1 MKDFGV
7 FIDPYTDFG
16 FKRIFG
22 QDGNVDLL
30 IDFLNTVL
38 QPDRLIVSL
47 KFLNTEQPGILKGE
61 RKAVFD
67 TYCEDEA
74 GNKFIIELQRIR
86 EEFFKDRSLFY
97 STIPIRGQAKSGEW
111 NFKLKQT
118 LIICI
123 MDFVFDDYDSDEM
136 IHEVT
141 LIDKASGKV
150 FNQNL
155 IFWYLEMPKF
165 KKKIA
170 DVGNRR
176 DEWFF
181 ILNNLSALQEIPLS
195 LKSDPIFKKLFME
208 AEISNYS
215 EEQAEAYYASMKERW
230 DRFAIEETARKE
242 GRLEGKLEGRQ
253 EGKLENAL
261 AIALQMKRANEPLE
275 KIVLYTGLEISRIEE
290 LH

>member
-1 MKDFGV
+1 MRDPGV

-16 FKRIFG
+16 FKKIFG
-22 QDGNVDLL
+22 WDGNVDLL

-38 QPDRLIVSL
+38 RPVQRIVNL
-47 KFLNTEQPGILKGE
+47 TYLNTEQPGLIKGE

-74 GNKFIIELQRIR
+74 GNKFIIELQRIK

-123 MDFVFDDYDSDEM
+123 MDFVFDDYVSDEM

-141 LIDKASGKV
+141 LIDKVSGKV
-150 FNQNL
+150 FNENL
-155 IFWYLEMPKF
+155 AFWYLEMPKF
-165 KKKIA
+165 KKKIS
-170 DVGNRR
+170 DLENRR
-176 DEWFF
+176 EEWFF
-181 ILNNLSALQEIPLS
+181 ILNNLSLLQEIPLS
-195 LKSDPIFKKLFME
+195 LKSDPIFNKLFME

-215 EEQAEAYYASMKERW
+215 EEQAEAYYASMKDRW

-242 GRLEGKLEGRQ
+242 GKR
-253 EGKLENAL
+253 EGKLENSL
-261 AIALQMKRANEPLE
+261 AIALQMKRANESLE
-275 KIVLYTGLEISRIEE
+275 KIALYTGLEINRIEE

>member
-7 FIDPYTDFG
+7 F
-16 FKRIFG
+16 
-22 QDGNVDLL
+22 
-30 IDFLNTVL
+30 
-38 QPDRLIVSL
+38 
-47 KFLNTEQPGILKGE
+47 E

-67 TYCEDEA
+67 TYCEDEV

-111 NFKLKQT
+111 DFKLKQT

-141 LIDKASGKV
+141 LIDKVSGKV
-150 FNQNL
+150 FNKNL
-155 IFWYLEMPKF
+155 VFWYLEMPKF
-165 KKKIA
+165 KKQI
-170 DVGNRR
+170 DQLNNRL
-176 DEWFF
+176 DDWFF
-181 ILNNLSALQEIPLS
+181 IMNNLSDLQEIPLS

-242 GRLEGKLEGRQ
+242 GKREGILEKSIS
-253 EGKLENAL
+253 
-261 AIALQMKRANEPLE
+261 IALQMKRANEPLE
-275 KIVLYTGLEISRIEE
+275 KIALYTGLEIIRIEE
-290 LH
+290 LR

>member
-1 MKDFGV
+1 MKDPGV

-22 QDGNVDLL
+22 WDGNVELL
-30 IDFLNTVL
+30 IDFLNTIL
-38 QPDRLIVSL
+38 QPYQRIVSL
-47 KFLNTEQPGILKGE
+47 TYLNSEQPGILKGE

-123 MDFVFDDYDSDEM
+123 MDFVFDDYDSEEM

-141 LIDKASGKV
+141 LIDKVSGKV
-150 FNQNL
+150 FNENL
-155 IFWYLEMPKF
+155 VFWYLEMPKF
-165 KKKIA
+165 KKEISEINSRMEK
-170 DVGNRR
+170 
-176 DEWFF
+176 WFF

-230 DRFAIEETARKE
+230 DRFAIEETARNE
-242 GRLEGKLEGRQ
+242 GERKGKLEGKM
-253 EGKLENAL
+253 EGKLENSL
-261 AIALQMKRANEPLE
+261 AIALQMKRANEPLN
-275 KIVLYTGLEISRIEE
+275 KIALYTNLEISLIEG
-290 LH
+290 LQ

>member
-1 MKDFGV
+1 MKDCGV

-22 QDGNVDLL
+22 WEGNVDLL

-38 QPDRLIVSL
+38 QPDQHIVNL
-47 KFLNTEQPGILKGE
+47 TYLNSEQPGVLKGE
-61 RKAVFD
+61 RRAVFD

-123 MDFVFDDYDSDEM
+123 MDFVFDDYDSKEM

-141 LIDKASGKV
+141 LIDKVSGKV
-150 FNQNL
+150 FNKNL
-155 IFWYLEMPKF
+155 AFWYLEMPKF
-165 KKKIA
+165 KKKLFELT
-170 DVGNRR
+170 NRL
-176 DEWFF
+176 DNWFF
-181 ILNNLSALQEIPLS
+181 IMNNLSGLQEIPLS

-242 GRLEGKLEGRQ
+242 GKLEGKLEGS
-253 EGKLENAL
+253 LEKSIS
-261 AIALQMKRANEPLE
+261 IALQMKRANEPLD
-275 KIVLYTGLEISRIEE
+275 KIALYTGLEISRIEK

>member
-1 MKDFGV
+1 MLFV
-7 FIDPYTDFG
+7 RLLPWE
-16 FKRIFG
+16 
-22 QDGNVDLL
+22 GNVDLL

-38 QPDRLIVSL
+38 KPDQRIVSL
-47 KFLNTEQPGILKGE
+47 KYLNPEQPGVLKGE

-123 MDFVFDDYDSDEM
+123 MDFVFDDYDSNEM
-136 IHEVT
+136 MHEVT
-141 LIDKASGKV
+141 LIDKSSGKI
-150 FNQNL
+150 FNKNL

-165 KKKIA
+165 KKKIT
-170 DVGNRR
+170 DIENRR

-181 ILNNLSALQEIPLS
+181 VLNNLSALLEIPLS

-215 EEQAEAYYASMKERW
+215 EEQAEAYYASMKEHW
-230 DRFAIEETARKE
+230 DRFAIEETARK
-242 GRLEGKLEGRQ
+242 Q
-253 EGKLENAL
+253 GKLENSL
-261 AIALQMKRANEPLE
+261 AIALQMKRANEPLD
-275 KIVLYTGLEISRIEE
+275 KIVLYTGLEISRIKE

>member
-1 MKDFGV
+1 MKDCGV

-22 QDGNVDLL
+22 WDGNVALL
-30 IDFLNTVL
+30 IDFINTVL
-38 QPDRLIVSL
+38 QPDQRIVRLNY
-47 KFLNTEQPGILKGE
+47 LNSEQPGVLKGE

-74 GNKFIIELQRIR
+74 GNKFIIELQRIK
-86 EEFFKDRSLFY
+86 EKFFKDRSLFY
-97 STIPIRGQAKSGEW
+97 STIPIRGQAKSGAW
-111 NFKLKQT
+111 NFNLKQT

-123 MDFVFDDYDSDEM
+123 MDFVFDEYDADEM
-136 IHEVT
+136 IHEVK
-141 LIDKASGKV
+141 LIDKANGKV
-150 FNQNL
+150 FNENL

-170 DVGNRR
+170 DVENRM

-230 DRFAIEETARKE
+230 DRFAIEETAKEEGERK
-242 GRLEGKLEGRQ
+242 GKLEGS
-253 EGKLENAL
+253 LEKSIS
-261 AIALQMKRANEPLE
+261 IALQMKRANEPFD
-275 KIVLYTGLEISRIEE
+275 KIALYTGLEMSQIEE

>member
-1 MKDFGV
+1 
-7 FIDPYTDFG
+7 
-16 FKRIFG
+16 
-22 QDGNVDLL
+22 
-30 IDFLNTVL
+30 
-38 QPDRLIVSL
+38 
-47 KFLNTEQPGILKGE
+47 
-61 RKAVFD
+61 
-67 TYCEDEA
+67 
-74 GNKFIIELQRIR
+74 LQRIR

-123 MDFVFDDYDSDEM
+123 MDFVFDDSDQQEM
-136 IHEVT
+136 IHEVA

-150 FNQNL
+150 FNENL

-165 KKKIA
+165 KKKLA
-170 DVGNRR
+170 EVNNRL
-176 DEWFF
+176 DKWLF
-181 ILNNLSALQEIPLS
+181 ILNYLSDLQEIPLS

-242 GRLEGKLEGRQ
+242 GERKGKLEGKLE
-253 EGKLENAL
+253 NSL
-261 AIALQMKRANEPLE
+261 AIALQMKRANEPLD
-275 KIVLYTGLEISRIEE
+275 KIALYTGLEISRIKE

>member
-1 MKDFGV
+1 M

-16 FKRIFG
+16 FKKIFG
-22 QDGNVDLL
+22 WDGNVDLL

-38 QPDRLIVSL
+38 RPVQRIVNL
-47 KFLNTEQPGILKGE
+47 TYLNTEQPGLIKGE

-74 GNKFIIELQRIR
+74 GNKFIIELQRIK

-123 MDFVFDDYDSDEM
+123 MDFVFDDYVSDEM

-141 LIDKASGKV
+141 LIDKVSGKV
-150 FNQNL
+150 FNENL
-155 IFWYLEMPKF
+155 AFWYLEMPKF
-165 KKKIA
+165 KKKIS
-170 DVGNRR
+170 DLENRR
-176 DEWFF
+176 EEWFF
-181 ILNNLSALQEIPLS
+181 ILNNLSLLQEIPLS
-195 LKSDPIFKKLFME
+195 LKSDPIFNKLFME

-215 EEQAEAYYASMKERW
+215 EEQAEAYYASMKDRW

-242 GRLEGKLEGRQ
+242 GKR
-253 EGKLENAL
+253 EGKLENSL
-261 AIALQMKRANEPLE
+261 AIALQMKRANESLE
-275 KIVLYTGLEISRIEE
+275 KIALYTGLEINRIEE